1 MLLVEKNKGG
11 IESYKIDEGRIELS
25 FKKENGV
32 LFFQNEYVEIAVSQ
46 NPMQKGQ
53 NLKIKE
59 IASGKQ
65 VVDESTEEQ
74 HILVDGLLLVGE
86 ASAYNMRNKCKDI
99 LIFFTLDDQIYLRK
113 FQKCGDKFELILERE
128 ASINGKSSKLLL
140 DTRNVVLVTST
151 SLYVFNYDLHRI
163 SISERDM
170 SKERFQE
177 AIVSSH
183 EEDLKK
189 YNQIRVL
196 SLLKDNRILA
206 EEFLCNTK
214 YCIFES
220 YEYESATQFDQTTN
234 IMSRP
239 N

>member
-1 MLLVEKNKGG
+1 MLLVSKNAGG

-46 NPMQKGQ
+46 NQMQKGQ

-86 ASAYNMRNKCKDI
+86 ASANSMRNKCKDI
-99 LIFFTLDDQIYLRK
+99 LIFFTLDAQINLRK

-170 SKERFQE
+170 SKERFEE
-177 AIVSSH
+177 AIVSSY

-206 EEFLCNTK
+206 EEFLCHSK

-220 YEYESATQFDQTTN
+220 YEYESAT
-234 IMSRP
+234 
-239 N
+239 